1 MRNPFR
7 RQTETAAPSL
17 RERAA
22 ALREGLSR
30 QAAPTPAPAER
41 ADLYDRLL
49 VAYAEDRAARP
60 ISGRDGDE
68 TARRAANL
76 VLNRAWT
83 LARDVVSLP
92 PPSTLEGLRASAL
105 ASAMLCEAESTTE
118 DPTTVAAI
126 GLTRAVLAVTGTPL
140 PPGFVGFGDEP
151 DYKQRDRAL
160 FDPPGSLPAWAIAEI
175 KAEDAADEDVQ
186 EATPEAHDLPSA
198 ILDGWATWGATTSFP
213 INASAEELAPWERA
227 SKHRD
232 RLLYA
237 AMALP
242 ATPESI
248 PAKALA
254 CAWMEWVNTERPGQP
269 RDAYGPPTNSSTTS
283 TRLSWRAAR
292 KAMPPRAAA
301 LLNFRCPFWSNGRF
315 CRGQHERTAGHPRSR
330 RPCVQR
336 RQRSNLA
343 GL

>member
-76 VLNRAWT
+76 VLNRAWA

-105 ASAMLCEAESTTE
+105 ASAMLCEAESSTE

-160 FDPPGSLPAWAIAEI
+160 FDPPGSLPAWASRRSRPR
-175 KAEDAADEDVQ
+175 
-186 EATPEAHDLPSA
+186 TPPTTTCRRRPSK
-198 ILDGWATWGATTSFP
+198 LTTSP
-213 INASAEELAPWERA
+213 AP
-227 SKHRD
+227 SS
-232 RLLYA
+232 
-237 AMALP
+237 
-242 ATPESI
+242 T
-248 PAKALA
+248 
-254 CAWMEWVNTERPGQP
+254 VGRPGGDDQLSYQCERRGIGRLGTGVGTARSPALCRYGAASDTREHSGQGP
-269 RDAYGPPTNSSTTS
+269 RLRVDG
-283 TRLSWRAAR
+283 
-292 KAMPPRAAA
+292 M
-301 LLNFRCPFWSNGRF
+301 
-315 CRGQHERTAGHPRSR
+315 GQHRAPR
-330 RPCVQR
+330 PV
-336 RQRSNLA
+336 A
-343 GL
+343 